1 MKLKL
6 KTPILIEDKIYEFA
20 HLSLSTSTGFINP
33 EEYTLALRLT
43 PYRILED
50 GVMEKLEES
59 TSSHSYLNGLNS
71 PISEEFGEILMSI
84 QKLLNK

>member
-1 MKLKL
+1 MKLQL
-6 KTPILIEDKIYEFA
+6 KTPINIEDKTYEFV
-20 HLSLSTSTGFINP
+20 HLSLSTSTGFSNP

-50 GVMEKLEES
+50 GTIDKLENE
-59 TSSHSYLNGLNS
+59 TSSHSYLNALNS
-71 PISEEFGEILMSI
+71 PISEEFIEIINTL